1 MKNICFCFQMHA
13 PYRLKRY
20 RFFEIGQ
27 DHYYYDDMAT
37 EEYIT
42 WLTQTSYMPLC
53 QTIREMIKLS
63 KNRFRCALAVS
74 GTMLELFEQYI
85 PEMIDILKELAAS
98 KCVEFVRVPYSY
110 SLAAQCNGSEL
121 EMQLNKHAEKMQ
133 DVLGVSSTT
142 LWNTDLLYSDEI
154 AEHAWKLGYKT
165 MMTEGAKHVLSYKS
179 PNYLYGTSIN
189 SKQALLLRNAAM
201 SDALSFHFSDPQWVD
216 FPMDAEKYIRQINQL
231 PDEEQ
236 LINLWMGADTFGVL
250 QTAGTGIF
258 EFLKALPYYAMECDV
273 AFMTPSDVA
282 RKMAVSEPVVSPYPM
297 SWTGEGKDLSMYLG
311 NDLQQEATN
320 KFYAVT
326 ERVHLCSDLS
336 LKRDWMLLQDVNYL
350 HYMNH
355 IDQGSST
362 FESAYDA
369 FINYMNI
376 LSDFLQRVEEQYP
389 TTIENEE
396 LNSLLKTITNQEKEI
411 ATLQAEIK
419 KLKKKNCK

>member
-42 WLTQTSYMPLC
+42 WLTNTSYLPLC
-53 QTIREMIKLS
+53 TTVKEMIRLS
-63 KNRFRCALAVS
+63 KNKFHCAIAVS
-74 GTMLELFEQYI
+74 GTMLELFEQFM
-85 PEMIDILKELAAS
+85 PEMIDLLKELAAT

-110 SLAAQCNGSEL
+110 SLAAQCNPSEF
-121 EMQLNKHAEKMQ
+121 EDQLKRHADKMD
-133 DVLGVSSTT
+133 DVLGVTSTT
-142 LWNTDLLYSDEI
+142 LWNTELLYSDEI
-154 AEHAWKLGYKT
+154 AEQALQLGYKT
-165 MMTEGAKHVLSYKS
+165 IMTEGAKHILSYKS
-179 PNYLYGTSIN
+179 PNYLYSTCISP
-189 SKQALLLRNAAM
+189 KQTLLMRNAAL
-201 SDALSFHFSDPQWVD
+201 SDSLSFHFSDPNWYD
-216 FPMDAEKYIRQINQL
+216 FPMDAEKFIGKIAAL
-231 PDEEQ
+231 PEQEQ
-236 LINLWMGADTFGVL
+236 LINLWMGAETFGIL

-258 EFLKALPYYAMECDV
+258 EFMKALPYYAIEQDM
-273 AFMTPSDVA
+273 AFLTPSEA
-282 RKMAVSEPVVSPYPM
+282 AKKMAAVEPIISPYPLT
-297 SWTGEGKDLSMYLG
+297 WTGEGKDLSTFLG
-311 NDLQQEATN
+311 NDLQQEATG

-326 ERVHLCSDLS
+326 ERVHLCQDKS
-336 LKRDWMLLQDVNYL
+336 LKRDWMLLQDVNFL

-376 LSDFLQRVEEQYP
+376 LSDFLQRVDEQYP

-411 ATLQAEIK
+411 ADLQAEVR
-419 KLKKKNCK
+419 KLKKKK